1 MTETTDDADA
11 MKLAKQAQRRQARD
25 GRKSLSPEYRETASK
40 LICGHICSSSTFAAA
55 ETVASYEWMHS
66 EVQTGE
72 LNEAIRVAG
81 KRLIVPEVTGPTSM
95 RFLWFEDRAVAV
107 DLAEADMIVVPC
119 VGFDRAGNRIGNGRG
134 YYDRALAAVSGLRV
148 CVAFDAQRIDRL
160 TVEPTDTPMHV
171 VMTESGP
178 IVGKN
183 CGRNRRRN

>member
-1 MTETTDDADA
+1 VTETDDADA
-11 MKLAKQAQRRQARD
+11 LKLAKLTQRREAREC
-25 GRKSLSPEYRETASK
+25 RKSLTAEYRESASRQ
-40 LICGHICSSSTFAAA
+40 ICTHICSSSTFARAA
-55 ETVASYEWMHS
+55 TVASYEWMHS
-66 EVQTGE
+66 EVQTSE

-95 RFLWFEDRAVAV
+95 RFLWFEDRTVEV

-119 VGFDRAGNRIGNGRG
+119 VGFDLGGNRIGNGRG
-134 YYDRALAAVSGLRV
+134 YYDRALAAVSGLRA

-178 IVGKN
+178 IVGEELWA
-183 CGRNRRRN
+183 